1 MNDNFEK
8 PLIHEGEINLLLLI
22 KEFWKKKLFIFL
34 FTSISA
40 ISSVLYSL
48 NLPNIYQSS
57 ALLAPSD
64 SRSQGASSGLG
75 GLSSLAGI
83 AGISIPNAGDSKMKE
98 ALAILNSHQF
108 IEDFIIRHDL
118 VVPIMA
124 SKGWD
129 KNTNNLILN
138 DELYNVEKKIWY
150 EKDGKSLEPSIQQTV
165 KKYREMV
172 SSTTDKKTGYTQ
184 ISAETYSPS
193 MSKDWVDWL
202 VRDLNEYIMEADLQR
217 AKNSLDYLNTQ
228 INQTSIPELKQVMA
242 QLIKTEQQ
250 TIMLSQSSPDYVF
263 KMLDK
268 PIIPELKIKPK
279 RAVICIVGTISGFII
294 TLLITLALIF
304 RKQVSIN

>member
-1 MNDNFEK
+1 
-8 PLIHEGEINLLLLI
+8 
-22 KEFWKKKLFIFL
+22 
-34 FTSISA
+34 
-40 ISSVLYSL
+40 
-48 NLPNIYQSS
+48 
-57 ALLAPSD
+57 
-64 SRSQGASSGLG
+64 
-75 GLSSLAGI
+75 
-83 AGISIPNAGDSKMKE
+83 
-98 ALAILNSHQF
+98 
-108 IEDFIIRHDL
+108 
-118 VVPIMA
+118 MA